1 MITMNEVSRADV
13 ERVVTDRL
21 ASSSSFSLATCGQDG
36 PWVAGAFFVESDP
49 FTLELVLEESGR
61 TLRNLLREPRVA
73 VVVAAG
79 TPFEPFLQAQAEAE
93 VVTGDADAAVRAA
106 LLAKVPAAAPFMDAP
121 IVAVRLH
128 VTSWRATDVMNGWL
142 PGKTLSREV

>member
-1 MITMNEVSRADV
+1 MTTMNAVSRADV
-13 ERVVTDRL
+13 ERVVVDRL
-21 ASSSSFSLATCGQDG
+21 ASSQSFSIATCGPDG

-49 FTLELVLEESGR
+49 FTLGLVLEQTGR
-61 TLRNLLREPRVA
+61 TLRNISSEPRIA

-93 VVTGDADAAVRAA
+93 IVTGEADAAVRTA
-106 LLAKVPAAAPFMDAP
+106 LLAKVPAAAPFMEAP

-128 VTSWRATDVMNGWL
+128 VLSWRATDVMNGWL
-142 PGKTLSREV
+142 PGKTLTREE

>member
-1 MITMNEVSRADV
+1 MTTMNAVSRADI
-13 ERVVTDRL
+13 ERVVVDRL
-21 ASSSSFSLATCGQDG
+21 AASQSFSIATCGPEG

-61 TLRNLLREPRVA
+61 TLRNIMREPRVA

-93 VVTGDADAAVRAA
+93 VVTGEADAAVRAA
-106 LLAKVPAAAPFMDAP
+106 LLAKIPAAAPFMEAP

-128 VTSWRATDVMNGWL
+128 VGSWRATDVMNGWL
-142 PGKTLSREV
+142 PGKNLSREQ